1 MYALEMALRVK
12 EISANIRD
20 VYDQGDREAL
30 SENCFFVK
38 VSFEGRP
45 N

>member
-20 VYDQGDREAL
+20 VYDQAL

-45 N
+45 S